1 MEDAVA
7 PVLAARGIRLVVR
20 DVREDPDLLRRY
32 RNEIPVLLEG
42 DVELARYRV
51 TPEELGVRLGES
63 GPKPQRGRDAEDGE
77 KTETD

>member
-32 RNEIPVLLEG
+32 RNDIPVLLEG

-51 TPEELGVRLGES
+51 TPEALLKKLGES
-63 GPKPQRGRDAEDGE
+63 RDKPRRHGD
-77 KTETD
+77 TE